1 MNARTLMVLLA
12 VMALAGRSAAAQN
25 PDSVADRLLATRA
38 ELKLAHSRLAQGGD
52 KDAANRVSLRLSEGD
67 FQPGDHI
74 LLNVQAESTLSDTFV
89 VQPDRSLQLPPP
101 TIGTVSLNGILRSEL
116 EQHLTAYISRFVRNP
131 VVKANP
137 LVRLSVQGEVARA
150 GFYGVPVRGMLADAL
165 MAAGGTTHD
174 ADLKK
179 LKIERG
185 GETIWKDS
193 AVRQALASNLSL
205 DQLGLRNGDE
215 ITIGKRRGG
224 GTIEG
229 LRVVA
234 LIVSTSVGI
243 YTLSRI
249 VK

>member
-12 VMALAGRSAAAQN
+12 VASFAAVPAAAQN
-25 PDSVADRLLATRA
+25 PDSVAERLLATRA
-38 ELKLAHSRLAQGGD
+38 ELKLAQTRLAQGGD
-52 KDAANRVSLRLSEGD
+52 KDAASRIALRLSEGD

-101 TIGTVSLNGILRSEL
+101 TVGTVSLNGVLRSEL

-137 LVRLSVQGEVARA
+137 LVRLSVQGEVTRA
-150 GFYGVPVRGMLADAL
+150 GFYGVPVRAMLSDAL

-185 GETIWKDS
+185 GETIWKDT

-215 ITIGKRRGG
+215 ITIGKRRSG
-224 GTIEG
+224 GTLEG

-234 LIVSTSVGI
+234 LIVSTTVGV
-243 YTLSRI
+243 YTLTRI
-249 VK
+249 F

>member
-25 PDSVADRLLATRA
+25 PDSLADRLLATRP
-38 ELKLAHSRLAQGGD
+38 ELKLAQTRLAQGGD
-52 KDAANRVSLRLSEGD
+52 KDAATRVSRRLSEGD
-67 FQPGDHI
+67 FQPGDFI

-89 VQPDRSLQLPPP
+89 VAPDRSLQLPPP

-116 EQHLTAYISRFVRNP
+116 EDHLTTYISRFVRNP
-131 VVKANP
+131 VVKASP
-137 LVRLSVQGEVARA
+137 LVRLSVQGQVTRA
-150 GFYGVPVRGMLADAL
+150 GFYGVPARALLSDAL

-185 GETIWKDS
+185 GSTIWKDS

-215 ITIGKRRGG
+215 ITIGKRRAG

-234 LIVSTSVGI
+234 LLVSTTVGV
-243 YTLSRI
+243 YTLTRI
-249 VK
+249 F